1 MQRLFL
7 ELEHGQGFEGMLS
20 FMAESVAVAK
30 QTLVDTITAVKQAQD
45 DYDVEMRR
53 RGAYLREL
61 QVSIRDYALDEIPE
75 DTKKQIAIEM
85 KNTDL
90 RNHPRP
96 SYDFTFYGAT
106 LSLGDF
112 CHDHDGFANYNFDP
126 KIVTVD
132 ELVTHCTQ

>member
-112 CHDHDGFANYNFDP
+112 THDHDGFTNYNFDP